1 MYMYTY
7 MYYMCVYIFV
17 HIYIIK
23 TFTHFF
29 ISYLAEILFLFRE
42 NPTDPTLI
50 VGIGGLLI
58 IDCKVKTVLSFSR
71 RKEQLLL
78 HSSHVL
84 SLIKLQGHSL
94 FIQRI
99 FPSLQLALLRSIVMK
114 SLRQLCS
121 HRSDMDSLETAIP
134 YLQPWVLYL

>member
-7 MYYMCVYIFV
+7 MYYVCVYIFV

-29 ISYLAEILFLFRE
+29 ISNLAEILFLFRE
-42 NPTDPTLI
+42 NPTLI
-50 VGIGGLLI
+50 VGIGGSLI
-58 IDCKVKTVLSFSR
+58 TDCKVKTVLSFSG
-71 RKEQLLL
+71 RKGQLLL
-78 HSSHVL
+78 HYSHVL

-99 FPSLQLALLRSIVMK
+99 FPSLQFALLRSIVMK